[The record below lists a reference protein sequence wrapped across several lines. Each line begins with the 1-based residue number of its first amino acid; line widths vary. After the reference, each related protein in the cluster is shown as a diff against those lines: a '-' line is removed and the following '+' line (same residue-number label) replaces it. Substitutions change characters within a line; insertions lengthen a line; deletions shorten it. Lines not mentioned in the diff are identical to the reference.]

1 MLTRHHKTISALIS
15 IGLAAALQFL
25 ASPDPVFRILIPAVA
40 IFILAVGGYTA
51 LYMREKGKVQWWVV
65 LRTVLVFAAWI
76 GLFFII
82 PNSVLRIVFL
92 VIGLPVLYYFEVTV
106 GNTGE
111 QLLFNE
117 LVISAFGLFMLLGAL
132 SQYFARIG
140 SWYVVIAFIITVLLC
155 RATYELTPHGLRSK
169 WLGSVIIGM
178 CMAELFWALS
188 FLPLHYSVHGF
199 ILFVIF
205 YAIWSLYYYYLFN
218 QINTRKIQFQLGL
231 SAVFIALVLLT
242 TPLSIIS

>member
-1 MLTRHHKTISALIS
+1 MLVKHHKIISAVIS
-15 IGLAAALQFL
+15 IVLAVALQVL
-25 ASPDPVFRILIPAVA
+25 ILPDPVFRVLIPTVAV
-40 IFILAVGGYTA
+40 FIIGIGAYTA
-51 LYMREKGKVQWWVV
+51 FYMRGLGKVQWWVV

-82 PNSVLRIVFL
+82 PNNTLRTAFL
-92 VIGLPVLYYFEVTV
+92 IIGLPVLYYFEVTV
-106 GNTGE
+106 GNAGE

-132 SQYFARIG
+132 AQYFARIG

-155 RATYELTPHGLRSK
+155 RATYEITPHGLRSK
-169 WLGSVIIGM
+169 WLGSVIIGL
-178 CMAELFWALS
+178 CMSELFWALS
-188 FLPLHYSVHGF
+188 FLPLHYSVLGF

-218 QINTRKIQFQLGL
+218 QITTRKIQFQLGL
-231 SAVFIALVLLT
+231 SALFIALVLLT